1 MSKVTFDL
9 EHNTITLV
17 YKASSTGIT
26 KTITSPL
33 NITNHLLWSSAFI
46 EYHFNDDDI
55 KGKWVFQWKQ
65 YNGKEQ
71 FFSLSQYLPWQMGP
85 FPQPRDYEPW
95 TTLAK
100 WSYIAEPC
108 QGTLQT
114 NNIYQNDYHTD
125 CIVSLT
131 DSIIFEMIGMK
142 NEKYNWNTNNCSE
155 KGYYYKKL

>member
-1 MSKVTFDL
+1 MLFFSNNLETKDLPKDPVPPVIKIDLFLQTKLFVTNMSKVTFDL

-71 FFSLSQYLPWQMGP
+71 FFSLSQYLPWQMSP
-85 FPQPRDYEPW
+85 FPQPRHYEPW
-95 TTLAK
+95 TTLAQ
-100 WSYIAEPC
+100 WSYIAEPSK
-108 QGTLQT
+108 GTLQT
-114 NNIYQNDYHTD
+114 NNIY
-125 CIVSLT
+125 
-131 DSIIFEMIGMK
+131 F
-142 NEKYNWNTNNCSE
+142 WN
-155 KGYYYKKL
+155 